1 MNKRD
6 FSFKHSLT
14 TLSVCS
20 LLAFSSTAALAQTGD
35 APVWRTDLTGG
46 ETTTYALSDLAPGM
60 AGKPVKLTG
69 SNNSGYF
76 DFTVKPDEVVTSGEL
91 TLNFTV
97 SPSMLANV
105 TQLNIFLN
113 GELQQTAAL
122 SAKQIG
128 KPQSLIFNLDSKSF
142 RTGQNQV
149 RVEFVGHYQTVCENA
164 SNPSLWMDIAPESE
178 LALNKAFV
186 RLPNDLSQFPA
197 PFISEGNSGQNT
209 TLPIVFAQQPTDKE
223 ATAAAIVAGYTGSLS
238 QWGKAEFPVYFG
250 EVPAK
255 GHFVVFATNER
266 KPAFLSELPAFEAPA
281 LNCATFRAV
290 SMKRCSSSAAAMTK
304 IWSLP
309 PRFSRPVR
317 R

>member
-128 KPQSLIFNLDSKSF
+128 KPQSLVFNLDSKSF

-149 RVEFVGHYQTVCENA
+149 RVEFVGHYQTVC
-164 SNPSLWMDIAPESE
+164 
-178 LALNKAFV
+178 
-186 RLPNDLSQFPA
+186 Q
-197 PFISEGNSGQNT
+197 
-209 TLPIVFAQQPTDKE
+209 
-223 ATAAAIVAGYTGSLS
+223 
-238 QWGKAEFPVYFG
+238 
-250 EVPAK
+250 
-255 GHFVVFATNER
+255 
-266 KPAFLSELPAFEAPA
+266 
-281 LNCATFRAV
+281 
-290 SMKRCSSSAAAMTK
+290 
-304 IWSLP
+304 
-309 PRFSRPVR
+309 RPVAVPGPVHFR
-317 R
+317 RQLRSEHDSADRLCAATHRQGSHGRSDRRGLHRQPLSMGQGRISGLFR